1 MASRLTR
8 SLLVLALLG
17 LFALSGQSL
26 AQDNSFDGR
35 LAAWN
40 AALDSL
46 EDEIEA
52 GDITEERFE
61 AIRETLLAI
70 VAEARQAAGTVRST
84 MSVTQQMIDALGPPP
99 AEGASPEPEVLAKE
113 RQRLQDSLAA
123 YQGQQGQAELAATR
137 ASILLSAANAQRIAI
152 LTETLLLRGPSPFD
166 PDTWAVLPDQIAYL
180 EDLLLDPSN
189 TPVGELPSDELRLGL
204 IAACV
209 IGFGVGIPLSRW
221 LHRRFGHGRS
231 VEAPTYRERVLAAV
245 VEAVVRGLLPAIATL
260 LGLFVLAALVADHP
274 LARALR
280 PAVEAGAIGLMFFF
294 FSAGLINAI
303 LAPRDP
309 KWRIAE
315 VAEDAAGPLSRRF
328 ATLAATL
335 GAAGATVILMDDAAL
350 PAELLAVIFF
360 ALVVLTALALFSV
373 LPGHLW
379 RRQPPA
385 ATTATLPTQG
395 GPLSDGAPSPAGEP
409 EVERGAW
416 PRLRGLALIVGIAAI
431 GASALGYHG
440 MARYIGQLFF
450 AGTALAGFVLLLRGI
465 LREMMQLFL
474 TTRHGRVASWR
485 RMLFPRER
493 GLRFFEYVVL
503 ALLDIFLFFLWLGLL
518 VPVTGIAWSEAR
530 SWLSAAAEG
539 FSIGGFVL
547 RPTDILLA
555 ILAFFLALTV
565 TRFLQRRL
573 DDRVLSKLQIDRG
586 VQNSITTGIGYVGVI
601 IAIVIGVMTLG
612 LDLSNLA
619 LIAGALSVGIGFG
632 LQNVVQNFVAGLILL
647 VERPIKVGDSVTV
660 GPNSGVVKRISVRAT
675 EIQTGQ
681 RASVIIPNADLV
693 AQPVINLTH
702 KDKVGRVDV
711 AVNVAY
717 GSDLKLVRETLQGC
731 AEKCQHVLRYP
742 APLVVFRD
750 FGQLALEFQVWA
762 YVADIDNSLS
772 VSNELRYRIADSF
785 AERGIVMPYGHRSL
799 EYRQLAALRQ
809 QSAKA
814 AEQDEPEEKEE

>member
-1 MASRLTR
+1 MALRLTR
-8 SLLVLALLG
+8 YLFVLALLG
-17 LFALSGQSL
+17 IFAQGGQSL
-26 AQDNSFDGR
+26 AQSNSFDAQ

-40 AALDSL
+40 GALDSL

-52 GDITEERFE
+52 GDITEERYE
-61 AIRETLLAI
+61 AIREALLAI
-70 VAEARQAAGTVRST
+70 VSEARQAADAVKGT
-84 MSVTQQMIDALGPPP
+84 MAVTQQMIDALGPPP
-99 AEGASPEPEVLAKE
+99 AEGAPPEPEVLAKE
-113 RQRLQDSLAA
+113 RQRLQDSLAS
-123 YQGQQGQAELAATR
+123 YQAQQGQAELAGTR
-137 ASILLSAANAQRIAI
+137 ANILLSAANQQRIAI
-152 LTETLLLRGPSPFD
+152 LTETLLRRGPSPFD
-166 PDTWAVLPDQIAYL
+166 PDTWAVLPDQVEYL
-180 EDLLLDPSN
+180 EDLLLDPTN
-189 TPVGELPSDELRLGL
+189 TPVADLPDDDVRLLL
-204 IAACV
+204 IGAGVLAFV
-209 IGFGVGIPLSRW
+209 IGIPLSRW
-221 LHRRFGHGRS
+221 LHRRFGHGRP
-231 VEAPTYRERVLAAV
+231 VEAPTYRQRVLAAV
-245 VEAVVRGLLPAIATL
+245 VEAVVHGLLPAIATL
-260 LGLFVLAALVADHP
+260 LGLFVLASLFGEHP

-280 PAVEAGAIGLMFFF
+280 PAAEAVAVGLMFFF
-294 FSAGLINAI
+294 FFAGLIHAI

-315 VAEDAAGPLSRRF
+315 VAEDVAGPLSHRF

-335 GAAGATVILMDDAAL
+335 GAAGATVMLMDDAAL
-350 PAELLAVIFF
+350 PSELLAVIFF
-360 ALVVLTALALFSV
+360 GLVVMTALALFAV

-379 RRQPPA
+379 RKQPEP

-395 GPLSDGAPSPAGEP
+395 GPLSDGAPAPAGEP

-416 PRLRGLALIVGIAAI
+416 PRLRTLALIVGIVAI
-431 GASALGYHG
+431 AASALGFHG

-465 LREMMQLFL
+465 LRELMQLFV
-474 TTRHGRVASWR
+474 TTRHGRVAYWR
-485 RMLFPRER
+485 RTLFPRER

-503 ALLDIFLFFLWLGLL
+503 ALLDIFLFFLWLALL
-518 VPVTGIAWSEAR
+518 VPVAGIAWSEAR
-530 SWLSAAAEG
+530 SWVAAAAEG
-539 FSIGGFVL
+539 ISIGGFVL

-555 ILAFFLALTV
+555 IVAFFVALTV

-573 DDRVLSKLQIDRG
+573 DERVLAKLQIDRG

-647 VERPIKVGDSVTV
+647 VERPIKVGDTVTV

-693 AQPVINLTH
+693 AQPVINLTL

-711 AVNVAY
+711 AVGVAY
-717 GSDLKLVRETLQGC
+717 DSDLKLVRETLQDC
-731 AEKCQHVLRYP
+731 AEQCQHVLRYP
-742 APLVVFRD
+742 APIVVFRE

-772 VSNELRYRIADSF
+772 VANELRYRIAESF
-785 AERGIVMPYGHRSL
+785 VQRGIVIPYAHRSL
-799 EYRQLAALRQ
+799 EIEQLAALVR
-809 QSAKA
+809 AREA
-814 AEQDEPEEKEE
+814 AEKKGEGD